1 MDNVRKPRI
10 ILRRIRGGRKCG
22 SGSGSTIWERHK
34 RNGIQLKT
42 ISKRTIR
49 LRSGIRFEIN
59 AVSHSFKSF
68 QQIVPSHRRHIPA
81 RHERLLKEGG
91 FLSSSDRH
99 HNSQMQDFKGER
111 EGSYIDK
118 IELSPAVKSVNF
130 SRSRQR
136 EAASLLFR
144 NLHLSGVP
152 PI

>member
-118 IELSPAVKSVNF
+118 TELSPVAKFVNF